1 MQSPQP
7 DTPSALYKVGD
18 KLVLAAPAHTGLPNG
33 AAAMVI
39 SLHPFERASGWC
51 YGVTLMGCGADGS
64 GIQFVKSVRETW
76 LRTEGRIAT
85 AKSCAAMSFG
95 AFMRLAPQMVVPLF
109 QRRYCWGEPH
119 WRQLWRDIVSPR
131 HLVSAS
137 NPHAIGRVVIA
148 RELGGTGA
156 NRREAL
162 VLIDGQQRMT
172 TLMLLL
178 CAVRDVARRVDAQAA
193 APLLSAINHVLLSR
207 TRTTRLQHGAAATAL
222 ATPLGSGGGGAPNG
236 AQSGAAA
243 ASRHELMSS
252 TIEQAKI
259 GLESLAGAE
268 TVRLIPTRDD
278 RLPFCSIVLSAPFDR
293 AASEGARKMSACYDF
308 YTAQLLAW
316 MRHDGL
322 EATDEDTMSQTAR
335 SHTLA
340 GAAQDAMHGETAAC
354 IDGGL
359 PHPKLAHL
367 GCENQS
373 PTHLSCEIQSPA
385 HRDCEIQSPAH
396 PKLALL
402 DRLLESSLQKLSLV
416 VFELQ
421 DGVALQNMYDLLAQR
436 ELTLSHFFAETGG
449 QAMRQSDLV
458 RNLLL
463 GHIADEDERLQAYD
477 DCWRPVEQAND
488 DGDAQSLDGF
498 LTAFLHSKLPEPEGK
513 GSVAKGTAPAGV
525 STALLEGF
533 GALVRA
539 HGGTAGAIR
548 LQAVGTVAANAPVVD
563 SDAARCAALDLL
575 NQLRDAATR
584 TCSGH

>member
-1 MQSPQP
+1 MLCDALQPAQP
-7 DTPSALYKVGD
+7 DTPLALYKVGD
-18 KLVLAAPAHTGLPNG
+18 KLVLAAPVHTGLPNG

-39 SLHPFERASGWC
+39 SLHPFERVSGWC

-85 AKSCAAMSFG
+85 AKSCSAMSFG
-95 AFMRLAPQMVVPLF
+95 AFMRLAPQMIVPLF

-148 RELGGTGA
+148 REVGGTGA

-162 VLIDGQQRMT
+162 VLIDGQQRTT

-178 CAVRDVARRVDAQAA
+178 CALRDVARRVDAQAA

-222 ATPLGSGGGGAPNG
+222 ATPLG
-236 AQSGAAA
+236 A
-243 ASRHELMSS
+243 ASRHELISS

-316 MRHDGL
+316 MRLDGL
-322 EATDEDTMSQTAR
+322 EATDEATMSQTVR
-335 SHTLA
+335 SHTPA
-340 GAAQDAMHGETAAC
+340 GAAQDAMVAKAAVHGEAATC
-354 IDGGL
+354 IDGAL
-359 PHPKLAHL
+359 
-367 GCENQS
+367 
-373 PTHLSCEIQSPA
+373 
-385 HRDCEIQSPAH
+385 AH
-396 PKLALL
+396 PKIALL
-402 DRLLESSLQKLSLV
+402 DRLVEFSLQKLSLV

-436 ELTLSHFFAETGG
+436 ELTLSHFFAEKGG

-477 DCWRPVEQAND
+477 DCWRLVEQAND
-488 DGDAQSLDGF
+488 DGDAQSLDAF
-498 LTAFLHSKLPEPEGK
+498 LTAFLHSKLQEPEGK
-513 GSVAKGTAPAGV
+513 DSVAKGTAPEGV

-575 NQLRDAATR
+575 YQLRDAATR
-584 TCSGH
+584 TCSGGGDDPLQ